1 MIVDASALLSILE
14 QEEDAERIAR
24 AMGKAGSL
32 SISAATYF
40 ETALVIR
47 GRHGDKGEEEL
58 DLLARR
64 LQLKI
69 VPFGDGQVGHA
80 RRAFRLYGKGRHP
93 ARLNFGDCMAYALA
107 RESGEPLLFKG
118 DDFSQTDIEAAPY

>member
-24 AMGKAGSL
+24 AMGKAESL
-32 SISAATYF
+32 SVSAATYL
-40 ETALVIR
+40 ETAIVIQ
-47 GRHGDKGEEEL
+47 GRHSDRGEEEL
-58 DLLARR
+58 DLLARK

-69 VPFGDGQVGHA
+69 VPFGEGQVGYA

-93 ARLNFGDCMAYALA
+93 ARLNFGDCMSYALA
-107 RESGEPLLFKG
+107 KERDEPLLFKG
-118 DDFSQTDIEAAPY
+118 DDFSKTDIKVAPY